1 MTADLLPQNATPLEL
16 AFDAV
21 SADRWGA
28 FDVDVVRRFRD
39 PWTCPAHMLNFLA
52 YERSVDIW
60 DTDWSEEKK
69 RSVIASAP
77 ADHRKK
83 GTLGGVRRYVEI
95 AGGEIVQTVT
105 PPEGVYAAPDLSAEQ
120 WQTYLDRQP
129 RLRIKL
135 ARGTDTWTAP
145 LGHFADHAY
154 SDEDCVDINKGA
166 HLRARQAVLRE
177 RKGAADQPIQIRRVE
192 ATSETRTG
200 VLFEQVIRPADDPL
214 AIFAGEGFY
223 SELFAEADEVAQ
235 RTYSFA
241 IDRAYKHR
249 EAEAFL
255 DTVPVGYEPRDTR
268 YYRESETAPAD
279 EGHFSDDALAAD
291 MFVTADIADD
301 LLADVLYLHNPEVN
315 APLVDG
321 GNSYA
326 DHCRSDFPLYTAQ
339 MIIRLDE
346 KGAQDDTYAGRS
358 FIGEMSATEEVH
370 AARDR
375 VSRSV
380 RSSKSLRDQILY
392 THQTLRPRTLA
403 DGFSLKE
410 GQRLGG
416 YVANAL

>member
-1 MTADLLPQNATPLEL
+1 MTAEVLPPNATPFER

-21 SADRWGA
+21 SADRWNA
-28 FDVDVVRRFRD
+28 LDVEVVQRFSD
-39 PWTCPAHMLNFLA
+39 PWNCPAHMLNFLA

-60 DTDWSEEKK
+60 DVEWPEDKK

-77 ADHRKK
+77 ANHRKK

-105 PPEGVYAAPDLSAEQ
+105 PPEGVYAAPDLSTDQ

-177 RKGAADQPIQIRRVE
+177 RKGAVDQLIQLRRVE
-192 ATSETRTG
+192 TNAEARTG
-200 VLFEQVIRPADDPL
+200 VVYEQVIRPADDPL
-214 AIFAGEGFY
+214 AIFADDGFF

-235 RTYSFA
+235 RTYSYA
-241 IDRAYKHR
+241 IDRSYLHR

-255 DTVPVGYEPRDTR
+255 DTVPVGYRPRDTR
-268 YYRESETAPAD
+268 YYRESDLAPAG
-279 EGHFSDDALAAD
+279 EGLFSDDALSAD
-291 MFVTADIADD
+291 MYVTADIADE
-301 LLADVLYLHNPEVN
+301 LVADVLYLHNPEVN

-326 DHCRSDFPLYTAQ
+326 DHCRSDFPLFTSH

-346 KGAQDDTYAGRS
+346 KGAHDDTYAGS
-358 FIGEMSATEEVH
+358 AFVGEMSATGEVD

-375 VSRSV
+375 VSRSI

-403 DGFSLKE
+403 DGFGLND

>member
-1 MTADLLPQNATPLEL
+1 MTADLLPHNATAFER

-21 SADRWGA
+21 SADRWDGL
-28 FDVDVVRRFRD
+28 DVDAIPRFRD
-39 PWTCPAHMLNFLA
+39 PWECPSHLLNFLA
-52 YERSVDIW
+52 FERSVDIW
-60 DTDWSEEKK
+60 DVDWPEDKK

-83 GTLGGVRRYVEI
+83 GTLAGVRRYVEI
-95 AGGEIVQTVT
+95 AGGDIVQTVT
-105 PPEGVYAAPDLSAEQ
+105 PPEGVYAAPDLSLKQ

-129 RLRIKL
+129 RVRIKL
-135 ARGTDTWTAP
+135 ARNTAVWTAP

-154 SDEDCVDINKGA
+154 SDEDCVDLNDGA
-166 HLRARQAVLRE
+166 FLRARQAVVRE
-177 RKGAADQPIQIRRVE
+177 RKGAPDQPIQIRRVE
-192 ATSETRTG
+192 VSSEERTG

-214 AIFAGEGFY
+214 AIFADDGFY

-241 IDRAYKHR
+241 IDRAYQHR

-255 DTVPVGYEPRDTR
+255 DTVPVGYRPRDTR
-268 YYRESETAPAD
+268 YYRESETAPAGD
-279 EGHFSDDALAAD
+279 GHFADDGLSPN
-291 MFVTADIADD
+291 MFVTSDIGDE
-301 LLADVLYLHNPEVN
+301 LLADVLYLHNPAVN

-326 DHCRSDFPLYTAQ
+326 DHCRSDFPLYSAQ
-339 MIIRLDE
+339 MIIRLPE
-346 KGAQDDTYAGRS
+346 KGAQDDTYAGS
-358 FIGEMSATEEVH
+358 AFVGEMSATKEVD

-375 VSRSV
+375 VARSI

-403 DGFSLKE
+403 DGFSLDA

>member
-1 MTADLLPQNATPLEL
+1 MTADLLPQNATAFEL

-28 FDVDVVRRFRD
+28 LDVDVVRRFRD

-60 DTDWSEEKK
+60 DVDWSEEKK

-129 RLRIKL
+129 RLRIKI
-135 ARGTDTWTAP
+135 ARNTATWIAP
-145 LGHFADHAY
+145 LGHFADHAHA
-154 SDEDCVDINKGA
+154 DEDCVDINDGA
-166 HLRARQAVLRE
+166 FLRARQAVVRE

-192 ATSETRTG
+192 ASSETRTG

-214 AIFAGEGFY
+214 AIFAGDGFY

-235 RTYSFA
+235 RTYSYA
-241 IDRAYKHR
+241 IDRAYQHR
-249 EAEAFL
+249 EAAAFL
-255 DTVPVGYEPRDTR
+255 DTVPVGYQPRDTR
-268 YYRESETAPAD
+268 YYRESERAPAG
-279 EGHFSDDALAAD
+279 EGLFSDDALSAD
-291 MFVTADIADD
+291 MFVTADIGEE
-301 LLADVLYLHNPEVN
+301 LLADVLYLHNPDVN

-326 DHCRSDFPLYTAQ
+326 DHCRSDFPLYSAQ
-339 MIIRLDE
+339 MIIWLDE
-346 KGAQDDTYAGRS
+346 KGAQDDTYAGGS
-358 FIGEMSATEEVH
+358 FVGEMTATGETD

-375 VSRSV
+375 VARSV

-392 THQTLRPRTLA
+392 THKTLRPRTLA
-403 DGFSLKE
+403 DGFSLNA